1 MVLTD
6 EKREKLRETTLRTSR
21 RHLARRK
28 EKGLIRLCVWVPDTE
43 QARTSI
49 KIHAELIRK
58 RAGIDDD

>member
-6 EKREKLRETTLRTSR
+6 ERRERLRQTTLRTSK

-28 EKGLIRLCVWVPDTE
+28 AKGLIRLCVWVPDTE

-58 RAGIDDD
+58 RAGIEE